1 MCPHTSSRRARA
13 LTPPHQ
19 TASSHRTRPAD
30 QRRGGAV
37 PALHFAA
44 GRAAAPQ
51 AQGCRAG
58 VHYHRLNAV
67 LDAKHLKLDE
77 GGDAPLRDLRLLA
90 LDQVGSDDVSLKDR
104 VA

>member
-1 MCPHTSSRRARA
+1 M
-13 LTPPHQ
+13 
-19 TASSHRTRPAD
+19 
-30 QRRGGAV
+30 RGGSGG
-37 PALHFAA
+37 FA
-44 GRAAAPQ
+44 GRAAPQ

-90 LDQVGSDDVSLKDR
+90 LDQVGGVGGRDHELGARSKR
-104 VA
+104 RTYETFHP